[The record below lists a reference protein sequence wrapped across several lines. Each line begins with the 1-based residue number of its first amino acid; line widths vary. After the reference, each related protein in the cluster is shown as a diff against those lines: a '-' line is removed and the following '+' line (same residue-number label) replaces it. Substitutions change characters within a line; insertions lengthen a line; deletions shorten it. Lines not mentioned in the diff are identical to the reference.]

1 MEPKGVYKWL
11 VNLINSHLAFSF
23 FSFFFL
29 AFFWDNVRYWQLDVY
44 EMYYKPLSDLSILS
58 NLIGSPPQA
67 ILHYYSSKMFYRFSF
82 APIPGLF
89 FITIWRLPYLE
100 DESNIPSIRRY
111 RTVHISRNEQKNL
124 KSFNERSQS
133 RNWNIIEDSKT
144 YNLSKSQ
151 VCAVHHLLLLLLFF
165 PQKVS
170 RNFVKLFTETPC
182 WCTNMGH
189 QYGGRKSTKTSGFHF
204 WDKNAFFFLVS

>member
-1 MEPKGVYKWL
+1 MYLKCIINHSAISAFWSIWLAPHLKLFCIIIHPKCSTV
-11 VNLINSHLAFSF
+11 SHL
-23 FSFFFL
+23 L
-29 AFFWDNVRYWQLDVY
+29 
-44 EMYYKPLSDLSILS
+44 LS
-58 NLIGSPPQA
+58 
-67 ILHYYSSKMFYRFSF
+67 
-82 APIPGLF
+82 PGIF

-111 RTVHISRNEQKNL
+111 RAVHMSRNEQKNL

-133 RNWNIIEDSKT
+133 RKWNIIEDSKT

-170 RNFVKLFTETPC
+170 RNFVKLFMETPC

>member
-1 MEPKGVYKWL
+1 MKCIINHSAISAFWAIWLARHLKLFCIIIHPKCSPV
-11 VNLINSHLAFSF
+11 SHL
-23 FSFFFL
+23 L
-29 AFFWDNVRYWQLDVY
+29 
-44 EMYYKPLSDLSILS
+44 LS
-58 NLIGSPPQA
+58 
-67 ILHYYSSKMFYRFSF
+67 
-82 APIPGLF
+82 PGLF

-111 RTVHISRNEQKNL
+111 RAVHISRNEQKNL

-133 RNWNIIEDSKT
+133 RKWNIIEDSKT

-151 VCAVHHLLLLLLFF
+151 VCAVHHLLLLLFFF

-170 RNFVKLFTETPC
+170 RNFVKLFMETPC
-182 WCTNMGH
+182 WCTNIGH

-204 WDKNAFFFLVS
+204 WDKNAFFFVVS